1 MTQAEIRILVCS
13 VSANIGSPCTCCL
26 KFYSSRSKNTL
37 QGTIGSRLT
46 GTRYVGSYYI
56 PIGGL
61 LLLVTGTDLRNI
73 RVFQDLKPIV
83 ADNGYRLAPSL
94 IYCFSNRLLYL
105 LIWTYWKIKIGEG
118 SVDRQSHIPIPY
130 PKNNSLLYCKS
141 CFPEHTDQRKRY
153 RSLFL

>member
-83 ADNGYRLAPSL
+83 ADNGSPQSSTGRPIAYCTYFAEHDEKGRYRST
-94 IYCFSNRLLYL
+94 IFHVN
-105 LIWTYWKIKIGEG
+105 
-118 SVDRQSHIPIPY
+118 
-130 PKNNSLLYCKS
+130 PKNDSAL
-141 CFPEHTDQRKRY
+141 HTLFEGIDRRNRY
-153 RSLFL
+153 RSLLPRTHWSKK